1 MIKVTVMTGRWSSR
15 AQSIDSDG
23 TASTW
28 VKVKVLLPQY
38 DPEPPVRPVFKF
50 IHGPVTR
57 HGCRQSCY
65 TVQIGA
71 PA

>member
-1 MIKVTVMTGRWSSR
+1 MKITHLKYVTLDRPHPITG
-15 AQSIDSDG
+15 SDFFP
-23 TASTW
+23 
-28 VKVKVLLPQY
+28 VKMLAPQY
-38 DPEPPVRPVFKF
+38 DAEPPVRPVFKF

>member
-1 MIKVTVMTGRWSSR
+1 MKTYSTIYYGKFGLFGRHTVTV
-15 AQSIDSDG
+15 
-23 TASTW
+23 
-28 VKVKVLLPQY
+28 LPPQY

>member
-1 MIKVTVMTGRWSSR
+1 MKITVMTGRWSSR

-23 TASTW
+23 TASAW
-28 VKVKVLLPQY
+28 VKVKVLPPQY
-38 DPEPPVRPVFKF
+38 DPAPPVRPVFKF